1 MLTGE
6 AALEVIGKI
15 GGLDSVE
22 LDTHLLEQGIDSVKV
37 VEILIEF
44 EMMFN
49 IDVLDDQL
57 NLDELTTPGRIQAYI
72 NGILAK

>member
-6 AALEVIGKI
+6 AALEVIQKI
-15 GGLDSVE
+15 GGLDNVE
-22 LDTHLLEQGIDSVKV
+22 MNTNFLEKGIDSVKV

-57 NLDELTTPGRIQAYI
+57 NLDELSTPKRIQDYI
-72 NGILAK
+72 NGIIAK

>member
-6 AALEVIGKI
+6 AALEVIQKI
-15 GGLDSVE
+15 GGLDSVAI
-22 LDTHLLEQGIDSVKV
+22 DTNFLEKGIDSVKI

-57 NLDELTTPGRIQAYI
+57 NLDELSTPKHIQDYV
-72 NGILAK
+72 NGIIAK